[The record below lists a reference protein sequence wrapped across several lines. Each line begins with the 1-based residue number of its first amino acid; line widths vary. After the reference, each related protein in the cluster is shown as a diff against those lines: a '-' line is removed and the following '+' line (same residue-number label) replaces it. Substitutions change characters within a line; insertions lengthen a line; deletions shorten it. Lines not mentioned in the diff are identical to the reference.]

1 MERLEFGEDMKYSA
15 LEASIHLNRY
25 ALAKPYCKGK
35 KVLDIACG
43 EGYGSYFIRK
53 WGALEIEA
61 LDISESAIERARAHY
76 IDEKIH
82 FVCHRDEKL
91 PYSDS
96 AFDMVI
102 SLETMEHIKE
112 AEEFLKELK
121 RVLKP
126 DGILIIS
133 CPNDR
138 YFQTVGGSGQN
149 PFHEAGYSFKEF
161 KKLLESNFGGNAQYL
176 FGFALNG
183 FTNIPSGFLNE
194 TEYKDRNCYDMFQY
208 KKEKNYFQLP
218 THHALTEDNSSYYVG
233 IWGISDYKLEGN
245 AVFYGREQCIQ
256 PIDIDLDTLNDLREW
271 KENIQKEKEMR
282 KAAEENLQKIQYLTE
297 CLEEEKKQK
306 ESLWKQLEEEKRE
319 RQEFYQD
326 LKDKER
332 EEKNKRIAE
341 ENKLQQ
347 EMDRLS
353 TVLELTNKEKKLV
366 VEKMNE
372 NWNSVLE
379 KEKQLAEYKEE
390 VQRIWNSKSFRFM
403 SIFYRMKASFLQIFY
418 KGENK

>member
-91 PYSDS
+91 PYLDS

-102 SLETMEHIKE
+102 SLETMEHITE

-138 YFQTVGGSGQN
+138 YFQTVGGSGKN

-183 FTNIPSGFLNE
+183 FTNIPYAFLNK

-256 PIDIDLDTLNDLREW
+256 PIDIDLDILNDLREW
-271 KENIQKEKEMR
+271 KENIQKEKKM
-282 KAAEENLQKIQYLTE
+282 
-297 CLEEEKKQK
+297 KK
-306 ESLWKQLEEEKRE
+306 E
-319 RQEFYQD
+319 
-326 LKDKER
+326 
-332 EEKNKRIAE
+332 AE
-341 ENKLQQ
+341 ENKMQQ

-353 TVLELTNKEKKLV
+353 MVLELTNKEKKLV
-366 VEKMNE
+366 VQKMNE

-390 VQRIWNSKSFRFM
+390 LQRIWNSKSFRFM
-403 SIFYRMKASFLQIFY
+403 SIFYRMKASFIQMFH
-418 KGENK
+418 KGKNK